1 MNSRES
7 QQASRGRGV
16 FARAHDWLVGRATLL
31 LLLLAFCVVTLISV
45 VGMGASVL
53 VVESVAGSAS
63 AINVAGSLRR
73 LAHRAG
79 ALAVARSLDV
89 EGGQRN
95 VEAAVAQFDAALTH
109 AALRDVLGREPGG
122 VFASIFRGVEAAWH
136 SRVRPRLL
144 SPAPADAD
152 DPRGAAH
159 YTVVLEEV
167 DAFAEQIN
175 TLVAV
180 LEHDAESRIE
190 QLRAM
195 LAAALGVLLA
205 VGLAALY
212 LMRARV
218 FQPLAELR
226 RCARRIARGDFSARS
241 AYLGGDELGQLGD
254 AFNAMAS
261 ELSTAYR
268 ELERRVEEKTADL
281 TRSNRALELLYHVI
295 SRLYYAPTNGDTYA
309 RTLRDL
315 ESTLALEGSFVC
327 VETKHGGQASVLAT
341 TLGDCRERT
350 LSADAC
356 ARCAGR
362 DLPWSYQREGE
373 RDVLLVPLRDA
384 ERLYGMLRL
393 ALPKGRRLQEWE
405 RSLLEAVSRHMGIAL
420 GISWQSERE
429 RLLSLQEE
437 RSTIARELHDSLAQ
451 SLSFMKIQASLLGAA
466 LGGTKPLE
474 EAPPVLEE
482 LKEGISAAYRQ
493 LRELLAT
500 FRLRIEGDFATLL
513 RNTVREFAARSGTP
527 IDLSVRLAESRLTPN
542 QEIHVLQIIREA
554 LSNATRH
561 AGARHIGV
569 FLQRSDD
576 GRVRLVIEDD
586 GIGLNAPA
594 RTAPHHFGLS
604 IMAERARGLGGQF
617 DIETPAGGGTRVA
630 VCFAPGAFE
639 PLAAESMSAG
649 NA

>member
-1 MNSRES
+1 MKANGEADGARV
-7 QQASRGRGV
+7 RGL
-16 FARAHDWLVGRATLL
+16 FARAREWLVGRATLL

-79 ALAVARSLDV
+79 GLAVARGLEMED
-89 EGGQRN
+89 GQRR
-95 VEAAVAQFDAALTH
+95 VEAAVAHFEATLAH
-109 AALRDVLGREPGG
+109 AALREVLAREPSG
-122 VFASIFRGVEAAWH
+122 VFASIYRGVEATWH
-136 SRVRPRLL
+136 GRVRPQLL
-144 SPAPADAD
+144 APPASAGEAV
-152 DPRGAAH
+152 RTAH
-159 YTVVLEEV
+159 YAALLDEV

-180 LEHDAESRIE
+180 LEHGAESRIE

-226 RCARRIARGDFSARS
+226 RCARRIARGDFAARS
-241 AYLGGDELGQLGD
+241 GYLGRDELGQLGD
-254 AFNAMAS
+254 AFNAMAG
-261 ELSTAYR
+261 ELSSAYR

-281 TRSNRALELLYHVI
+281 TRSNRALEVLYHVI
-295 SRLYYAPTNGDTYA
+295 SRLYYAPTNGETYA
-309 RTLRDL
+309 GTLRDL

-327 VETKHGGQASVLAT
+327 VEAKHGGLATVLAT
-341 TLGDCRERT
+341 TLGDCPERT
-350 LSADAC
+350 LAADAC

-362 DLPWSYQREGE
+362 DLPWSYHREGE

-393 ALPKGRRLQEWE
+393 ALPAGRRLQDWE

-466 LGGTKPLE
+466 LGGAKPLE

-500 FRLRIEGDFATLL
+500 FRLRIEGDFASLL
-513 RNTVREFAARSGTP
+513 RNTVREFAERSGTP
-527 IDLSVRLAESRLTPN
+527 IGLSVRLGDARLTPN
-542 QEIHVLQIIREA
+542 QEIHVLHIVREA

-561 AGARHIGV
+561 AGAQHIEV
-569 FLQRSDD
+569 RLQRSAD
-576 GRVRLVIEDD
+576 GRVRLVVEDD
-586 GIGLNAPA
+586 GVGVKPPA
-594 RTAPHHFGLS
+594 RAQPHHFGLS
-604 IMAERARGLGGQF
+604 IMAERARGLGGHC

-630 VCFAPGAFE
+630 VCFAPGALA
-639 PLAAESMSAG
+639 PLAAETLSAG
-649 NA
+649 SA